1 MPKKV
6 IQYKIGYETYSA
18 RWVAETIATLIQD
31 GYLNNDYLNLTYV
44 ENGFRI
50 NYKPERNETFGM
62 SKQSADYGDQTII
75 TVKESELIEVVQDKT
90 TATSEEILKL
100 IKKGW
105 AYTYNGKNIY
115 NISVKTNLNDT
126 LKEVMV
132 YFIKNLTIN
141 PLPHP
146 LEITEQIY
154 YKTHGE
160 LFENK
165 NLAHIFEDIVANK
178 KLEIKKVDT
187 ILNDIHI
194 ALLTKRISIVINKF
208 NIQIKTELH
217 QKVTSEH
224 ILKYDE
230 LGYNWSTNGRYATWT
245 TKTNS
250 VDRQLFAKVL
260 RDIDQLLE
268 SN

>member
-6 IQYKIGYETYSA
+6 IQYQVGYETYST
-18 RWVAETIATLIQD
+18 RWIAETIATLIQD
-31 GYLNNDYLNLTYV
+31 GYLNNDYLTLTYV

-50 NYKPERNETFGM
+50 NY
-62 SKQSADYGDQTII
+62 GDKTTI
-75 TVKESELIEVVQDKT
+75 TVKESESIKVVQEKT

-105 AYTYNGKNIY
+105 TYTYNGANIY
-115 NISVKTNLNDT
+115 NIPIKTNHTNAIKDA
-126 LKEVMV
+126 MV
-132 YFIKNLTIN
+132 YFIKNLAVN
-141 PLPHP
+141 PLPHL
-146 LEITEQIY
+146 LEITERIY

-165 NLAHIFEDIVANK
+165 NLAHIFEDVLANK

-230 LGYNWSTNGRYATWT
+230 LGYNWSTDGRYATDSYSP
-245 TKTNS
+245 KS
-250 VDRQLFAKVL
+250 FAT
-260 RDIDQLLE
+260 
-268 SN
+268 

>member
-105 AYTYNGKNIY
+105 AYIYNGK
-115 NISVKTNLNDT
+115 ISTTSPLKPILTT
-126 LKEVMV
+126 LS
-132 YFIKNLTIN
+132 
-141 PLPHP
+141 
-146 LEITEQIY
+146 
-154 YKTHGE
+154 
-160 LFENK
+160 
-165 NLAHIFEDIVANK
+165 K
-178 KLEIKKVDT
+178 K
-187 ILNDIHI
+187 
-194 ALLTKRISIVINKF
+194 
-208 NIQIKTELH
+208 
-217 QKVTSEH
+217 
-224 ILKYDE
+224 
-230 LGYNWSTNGRYATWT
+230 
-245 TKTNS
+245 
-250 VDRQLFAKVL
+250 
-260 RDIDQLLE
+260 
-268 SN
+268 

>member
-6 IQYKIGYETYSA
+6 IQYQVGYETYST
-18 RWVAETIATLIQD
+18 RWIAETIATLIQD
-31 GYLNNDYLNLTYV
+31 GYLNNDYLTLTYV

-50 NYKPERNETFGM
+50 NY
-62 SKQSADYGDQTII
+62 GDKTTI
-75 TVKESELIEVVQDKT
+75 TVKESESIKVVQEKT

-105 AYTYNGKNIY
+105 AYTYNGANIY
-115 NISVKTNLNDT
+115 NIPIKTNHTNAIKDA
-126 LKEVMV
+126 MV
-132 YFIKNLTIN
+132 YFIKNLAVN

-146 LEITEQIY
+146 LEITERIY
-154 YKTHGE
+154 YKAHGE

-165 NLAHIFEDIVANK
+165 NLAHIFEDVLANK

-230 LGYNWSTNGRYATWT
+230 LGYNWSTDGRYATWT

>member
-6 IQYKIGYETYSA
+6 IQYQVGYETYST
-18 RWVAETIATLIQD
+18 RWIAETIATLIQD
-31 GYLNNDYLNLTYV
+31 GYLNNDYLTLTYV

-50 NYKPERNETFGM
+50 NY
-62 SKQSADYGDQTII
+62 GDKTTI
-75 TVKESELIEVVQDKT
+75 TVKESESIKVVQEKT

-105 AYTYNGKNIY
+105 TYTYNRANIY
-115 NISVKTNLNDT
+115 NIPIKTNHTNAIKDA
-126 LKEVMV
+126 MV
-132 YFIKNLTIN
+132 YFIKNLAVN
-141 PLPHP
+141 PLPHL
-146 LEITEQIY
+146 LEITERIY

-165 NLAHIFEDIVANK
+165 NLAHIFEDVLANK

-230 LGYNWSTNGRYATWT
+230 LGYNWSTDGRYATWT

>member
-6 IQYKIGYETYSA
+6 IQYEVNCQAYND
-18 RWVAETIATLIQD
+18 RWVAETIATLTQD
-31 GYLNNDYLNLTYV
+31 GYLNNDYLNLTHI

-50 NYKPERNETFGM
+50 NYEPKHNETFCM
-62 SKQSADYGDQTII
+62 SKHCADYGDQTTI
-75 TVKESELIEVVQDKT
+75 TVKESESIEVVQDKT

-105 AYTYNGKNIY
+105 AYTYNEKNVY
-115 NISVKTNLNDT
+115 NIPVKTNLTDT

-132 YFIKNLTIN
+132 YFIKNLTVC
-141 PLPHP
+141 PLSYPIR
-146 LEITEQIY
+146 ITEQIR
-154 YKTHGE
+154 YKTHGA
-160 LFENK
+160 LFTTK
-165 NLAHIFEDIVANK
+165 NLAHIFEDIVSNK
-178 KLEIKKVDT
+178 KLEIKNLSPLFDAIYT
-187 ILNDIHI
+187 
-194 ALLTKRISIVINKF
+194 AWPAKRISIAINRYRIE
-208 NIQIKTELH
+208 IQTELH
-217 QKVTSEH
+217 KKVTSEH

-230 LGYNWSTNGRYATWT
+230 LGYDWSINGKYSTWT

-268 SN
+268 SD

>member
-6 IQYKIGYETYSA
+6 IQYKVGYETYSA

-44 ENGFRI
+44 KNGFRI
-50 NYKPERNETFGM
+50 NYKPDYNQIIFEN
-62 SKQSADYGDQTII
+62 KQSANHGDQITI

-115 NISVKTNLNDT
+115 NIPVKTNLNDT
-126 LKEVMV
+126 LKEVMI

-141 PLPHP
+141 PLQHT

-154 YKTHGE
+154 YKTHDE

-178 KLEIKKVDT
+178 KLEIKNVDPMFG
-187 ILNDIHI
+187 INV
-194 ALLTKRISIVINKF
+194 AWPVKRI
-208 NIQIKTELH
+208 NIAVNENYITIKTELR
-217 QKVTSEH
+217 QNITTDH

-230 LGYNWSTNGRYATWT
+230 LGYDWSTDGKYSTWK
-245 TKTNS
+245 TKTKS
-250 VDRQLFAKVL
+250 VNRQLFAKVL
-260 RDIDQLLE
+260 RDIDLLLE
-268 SN
+268 KD

>member
-6 IQYKIGYETYSA
+6 IQYKVGYETYSA

-44 ENGFRI
+44 KNGFRI
-50 NYKPERNETFGM
+50 NYKPDYNQIIFEN
-62 SKQSADYGDQTII
+62 KQSANHGDQITI
-75 TVKESELIEVVQDKT
+75 TVKESDSIEVVQDKT
-90 TATSEEILKL
+90 TATSEKILKL

-105 AYTYNGKNIY
+105 AYTYNGKNVY
-115 NISVKTNLNDT
+115 NIPVKTNLNDT
-126 LKEVMV
+126 LKKVMV
-132 YFIKNLTIN
+132 YFIKNLTVN

-178 KLEIKKVDT
+178 KLEIKNVDPMFGINVAWT
-187 ILNDIHI
+187 V
-194 ALLTKRISIVINKF
+194 KRI
-208 NIQIKTELH
+208 NIAVNENYITIKTELR
-217 QKVTSEH
+217 QNITANH

-230 LGYNWSTNGRYATWT
+230 LGYDWSTDGKYSTWK
-245 TKTNS
+245 TKTKS

-268 SN
+268 ST